1 MNTILTLVG
10 KPGALTSAHVDMAR
24 DTLGEAGL
32 ITRTDTDWLEP
43 GEACDITLPDRPS
56 PELRAKLEKV
66 LAPSPIDAIF
76 QPTEHRRKRLL
87 IADMDSTIITCECID
102 ELADAMGIKDK
113 VAAITERAMQG
124 EIDFEPA
131 LLERVALLKGLPVAA
146 LEKVFEERIRLSP
159 GARTLVA
166 TMTSSGATALL
177 VSGGFTFFTARVAAL
192 AGFTRHQGNILEI
205 EDGHLTGGVAM
216 PILGRDAK
224 LEALVSEAAALDI
237 PLEASIAV
245 GDGANDLEMVK
256 AAGLGI
262 AYHAKPIVAAAAPAA
277 IRHGDLSALLF
288 VQGYR
293 RTEFVEG

>member
-1 MNTILTLVG
+1 MNTILTLIG
-10 KPGALTSAHVDMAR
+10 KPGALTAEHIAVAR

-32 ITRTDTDWLEP
+32 ITRTDADWLEP
-43 GEACDITLPDRPS
+43 GEACDIALSDQPA
-56 PELRAKLEKV
+56 PELCAKLEEA
-66 LAPSPIDAIF
+66 LAPAAIDAVL
-76 QPTEHRRKRLL
+76 QPAEHRKKRLL

-113 VAAITERAMQG
+113 VAAITERAMRG
-124 EIDFEPA
+124 EIQFEPA
-131 LLERVALLKGLPVAA
+131 LEERVALLKGLPVTA

-159 GARTLVA
+159 GARALVA
-166 TMTSSGATALL
+166 TMTANGATALL
-177 VSGGFTFFTARVAAL
+177 VSGGFTFFTARVCEL
-192 AGFTRHQGNILEI
+192 AGFSRHQGNILEI
-205 EDGHLTGGVAM
+205 EDGKLTGRVVP

-224 LEALVSEAAALDI
+224 LEALVSEAAALGV
-237 PLEASIAV
+237 PLEASLAV

-293 RTEFVEG
+293 RQDFIA